1 MGYQPAAPCSQT
13 CLFRI
18 ASKALVLMTLL
29 AVVGWILNV
38 AMNYNL
44 APGFLDIRISPG
56 PQSDSRPLSSY
67 TVNLYNTLVG
77 IVGILG
83 LMLLGF
89 SKVLRKDEKIRQIRM
104 ESLLW
109 AIYVN
114 YALLLAAM
122 IFVYSDSFL
131 EVMLYNMFTVLIFYT
146 LRYHFILY
154 RQNRN
159 LRHEK

>member
-1 MGYQPAAPCSQT
+1 MSSRL
-13 CLFRI
+13 LFPHRLK
-18 ASKALVLMTLL
+18 SLGLMLTLL
-29 AVVGWILNV
+29 AVAGWILNV
-38 AMNYNL
+38 TMNYNL

-56 PQSDSRPLSSY
+56 PESDSQLVSHY

-77 IVGILG
+77 ILAIVG

-89 SKVLRKDEKIRQIRM
+89 SKELREDEMIRQIRM

-122 IFVYSDSFL
+122 IFVYADSFL
-131 EVMLYNMFTVLIFYT
+131 EVMLYNLFTVLIFYN

-154 RQNRN
+154 RQNRS